1 MQMSKNTPGRP
12 REFEREATLTK
23 AMNVFWSL
31 GFAKTTYAE
40 LEKATG
46 LHRQSLVYAFG
57 DKEKLFQEALNHYAA
72 KRVKD
77 IIERLDAPGSP
88 LENIRAVF
96 AMWAE
101 DAKCEV
107 SPGCLFVNTSAEISH
122 FQPSAAQII
131 NRATQNLLKAF
142 HRTIEAGQAQGEIT
156 CKVDA
161 GALAQQAVAVGDGA
175 LLKSKLGS
183 SLADAA
189 FHSFIEL
196 ISL

>member
-1 MQMSKNTPGRP
+1 MSKNTPGRP
-12 REFEREATLTK
+12 REFDREATLTE

-31 GFAKTTYAE
+31 GFARTTYAE

-46 LHRQSLVYAFG
+46 LHRQSIVYAFG
-57 DKEKLFQEALNHYAA
+57 DKEKLFHEALNHYAA

-77 IIERLDAPGSP
+77 VIERLDAPGSP

-101 DAKCEV
+101 DARREAL
-107 SPGCLFVNTSAEISH
+107 PGCLFVNTSAEIGR
-122 FQPSAAQII
+122 QPSVAQII
-131 NRATQNLLKAF
+131 ERATQNLLKAF
-142 HRTIEAGQAQGEIT
+142 HRTIKAGQAQGEIT
-156 CKVDA
+156 NKVEA
-161 GALAQQAVAVGDGA
+161 SALAQQAVAVGDGA
-175 LLKSKLGS
+175 LLRSRLGA

-189 FHSFIEL
+189 FRSFIEL

>member
-1 MQMSKNTPGRP
+1 MSKNTPGRP
-12 REFEREATLTK
+12 REFEREATLTE

-31 GFAKTTYAE
+31 GFARTTYAE

-57 DKEKLFQEALNHYAA
+57 DKEKLFHEALNHYAA

-77 IIERLDAPGSP
+77 VIERLDAPGSP

-101 DAKCEV
+101 DARREAL
-107 SPGCLFVNTSAEISH
+107 PGCLFVNTSAEISH
-122 FQPSAAQII
+122 LQPSAAQII
-131 NRATQNLLKAF
+131 DQATQNLLKAF
-142 HRTIEAGQAQGEIT
+142 HRTIKAGQAQGEIT
-156 CKVDA
+156 DKVEA
-161 GALAQQAVAVGDGA
+161 SALAQQAVAVGEGA
-175 LLKSKLGS
+175 LLRSRLGS

-189 FHSFIEL
+189 FRSFIEL